1 MTTEDPPAD
10 VLLELEH
17 VQKTF
22 QRGPQRIQA
31 LDDVSLKLMPGDYL
45 AIRGP
50 SGCGKSTLLL
60 TAGGLLR
67 PDAGQI
73 QLLGEAIYE
82 LSPNRRAEMRAAG
95 IGFVFQQFHLVPY
108 LTVLDNVLA
117 VTLGLPAPSG
127 AASSRP
133 GASQPASSRPGMT
146 AGTANGS
153 GDVESASSG
162 EVARE
167 AASPSNR
174 AKYRERALELL
185 ERFGLADRRWHV
197 PARLSV
203 GERQRTALARAL
215 LNEPRIILADE
226 PTGNLDDANA
236 EIVWQVLADFA
247 AQGGGV
253 LLVTHDQ
260 RAAGIARQT
269 FEMNTGKLLDPA
281 RAKEP
286 V

>member
-127 AASSRP
+127 SASSRP
-133 GASQPASSRPGMT
+133 GVT
-146 AGTANGS
+146 AGAVNGS
-153 GDVESASSG
+153 GRVESASSG

-167 AASPSNR
+167 AASPSSR

-260 RAAGIARQT
+260 RAAGIARKT
-269 FEMNTGKLLDPA
+269 FEMKTGKLLDPA

>member
-1 MTTEDPPAD
+1 MTPDDCSAN

-17 VQKTF
+17 VYKTF
-22 QRGPQRIQA
+22 QRGPQLVQA
-31 LDDVSLKLMPGDYL
+31 LDDVSLKLGAGDYL

-67 PDAGQI
+67 PESGSI
-73 QLLGEAIYE
+73 QLLGESIYD
-82 LSPNRRAEMRAAG
+82 LSPNRRAELRAVG

-117 VTLGLPAPSG
+117 ATLGLPSSPDSALPRNAVSTGPS
-127 AASSRP
+127 AESSLVETPSTGGRP
-133 GASQPASSRPGMT
+133 RE
-146 AGTANGS
+146 GS
-153 GDVESASSG
+153 V
-162 EVARE
+162 
-167 AASPSNR
+167 PLHR

-185 ERFGLADRRWHV
+185 ERFGLADRRLHV

-215 LNEPRIILADE
+215 LNEPRIIMADE

-236 EIVWQVLADFA
+236 EIVWQVLSDFA
-247 AQGGGV
+247 AQGGAV

-260 RAAGIARQT
+260 RAAGIARHT
-269 FEMNTGKLLDPA
+269 FEMNAGKLLDPA
-281 RAKEP
+281 RSKEP